1 MQFKPEQIKRQQ
13 MIMRVLGFYS
23 GKIDGI
29 WAQKCIEAKRNW
41 ELSGKFNPAN
51 PNNGLPFADT
61 DPLPS
66 GMRFDRVSRMF
77 THRELSETLIAEFSG
92 KSPAPVQSPE
102 PAIVQETP
110 ATPDD
115 STSEVKVV
123 DVGSPAVEKAV
134 QQHKQHQHNHK
145 R

>member
-13 MIMRVLGFYS
+13 MIMRVLGFYT

-29 WAQKCIEAKRNW
+29 WAQKCIEAKRAW

-61 DPLPS
+61 DPLPT

-77 THRELSETLIAEFSG
+77 THRELTETLIAELSG
-92 KSPAPVQSPE
+92 KTSAPVPAQPQEPVPTPE
-102 PAIVQETP
+102 VTNS
-110 ATPDD
+110 D
-115 STSEVKVV
+115 VKVV
-123 DVGSPAVEKAV
+123 DVGSPVVEKV
-134 QQHKQHQHNHK
+134 VHQNKPQHQHNHK